1 MHRLLLA
8 FFIAISLTGSAP
20 ETQSKKTKDQV
31 KKSASTSLTGCLDQ
45 QGETY
50 VLRELGTAG
59 AVSTLKGKGFSDDNF
74 ARYVG
79 HKVTVHGTVDKQDQ
93 RPVFYVTKVD
103 DAGVGCSGR

>member
-1 MHRLLLA
+1 MPRLLLA
-8 FFIAISLTGSAP
+8 LFLAVPLAWSAP
-20 ETQSKKTKDQV
+20 ETQTKKTKDQV

-59 AVSTLKGKGFSDDNF
+59 AVATLKGKGFSDDNF

-79 HKVTVHGTVDKQDQ
+79 HKVTVHGTVDKPEQAT
-93 RPVFYVTKVD
+93 VFYVTKVD
-103 DAGVGCSGR
+103 DAGAGCSGR